1 MQCTPFSCEPVIRPT
16 VGHPINKKVF
26 SVIFAFQNIV
36 KVTLKSFFDLF
47 DCFLGI
53 LCWMISLKNVVIS
66 VSSLLKEIFKL
77 GSAVNS
83 INRCFDPMA
92 RKSKQKLRAKNYQT
106 VKGRRARRV
115 KMSRTLRAKLELF
128 DRKRPHPSRGGGVL
142 FVFDRIKSG
151 RQVLQ
156 LVYPP

>member
-1 MQCTPFSCEPVIRPT
+1 MCGDASQCTPFSGEPVIRPT

-47 DCFLGI
+47 DCFFGYTLLDDFLENRG
-53 LCWMISLKNVVIS
+53 NFGFE
-66 VSSLLKEIFKL
+66 LLKEIFKL

-92 RKSKQKLRAKNYQT
+92 RKSKQKLRAKKLSNRKGPASPPGKDESNAARKTRT
-106 VKGRRARRV
+106 V
-115 KMSRTLRAKLELF
+115 
-128 DRKRPHPSRGGGVL
+128 
-142 FVFDRIKSG
+142 
-151 RQVLQ
+151 
-156 LVYPP
+156 